1 MSAVLKRVR
10 WVGCS
15 RHRFVVSG
23 ALEGRVSMAGQL
35 SVARLGP
42 GFERPSPAAHRCQH
56 GVNTDV
62 MKALA
67 QAFDR

>member
-1 MSAVLKRVR
+1 MTTVWEKGSVGRVTRASILVL
-10 WVGCS
+10 GD
-15 RHRFVVSG
+15 
-23 ALEGRVSMAGQL
+23 LEGRVPM
-35 SVARLGP
+35 VAHSIPVPARDRS
-42 GFERPSPAAHRCQH
+42 ERPSPAAHRCQH